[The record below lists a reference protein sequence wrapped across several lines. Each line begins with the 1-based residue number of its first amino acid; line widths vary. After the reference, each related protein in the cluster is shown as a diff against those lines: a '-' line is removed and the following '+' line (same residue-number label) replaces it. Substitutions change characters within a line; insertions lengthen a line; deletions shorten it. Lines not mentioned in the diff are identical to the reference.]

1 MKLRILAFFIATCAM
16 VFTGLPQQPPT
27 AIAVDDPLVNKLL
40 TSGAA
45 TSSLHADLTQEK
57 HLRFMKDPLIS
68 AGTFSY
74 ERPGRLRWQV
84 DGEGALT
91 ILMNGSN
98 VRVKEKGHEIA
109 VTGVERKMYSAI
121 TELVNGIVTGDLL
134 KSQRVKASYFTQGD
148 DLIVLL
154 LPVDPRMTKHFKE
167 VKMNFNKMSLL
178 LDVLRITEADGD
190 LTEWRFTNTQ
200 RDVVLPVTTF
210 TSF

>member
-1 MKLRILAFFIATCAM
+1 MKFKTLLSSLAVLVAISESIAQ
-16 VFTGLPQQPPT
+16 PPPT
-27 AIAVDDPLVNKLL
+27 AIAADDPLVNKLL
-40 TSGAA
+40 ASGEA
-45 TSSLHADLTQEK
+45 TTSLHADLTQEK
-57 HLRFMKDPLIS
+57 HFRFMKDPLIS
-68 AGTFSY
+68 TGSFSY
-74 ERPGRLRWQV
+74 QKPGRLRWQV

-91 ILMNGSN
+91 ILMNGSS

-109 VTGVERKMYSAI
+109 VTGIERKMYSAI

-167 VKMNFNKMSLL
+167 VKMNFNRTSLL

-200 RDVVLPVTTF
+200 RDVALPISTF